1 MTAKRIF
8 DVLFAGIGIIILL
21 PILLAIAIWI
31 KLDSPGSIF
40 FRQTRIGQFGHEFK
54 IYKFRTMVVNAE
66 ALGKQI
72 TADGDRRITKSG
84 KFLRKYKLDELPQ
97 LFNVLKGEM
106 SIVGPRPEVP
116 TYVALYTPEQR
127 RVLEVPP
134 GITDLAS
141 IQFRNESEL
150 LSNTLN
156 PEQAYIQAIMPQK
169 LELNKQYIAQASLG
183 LDLAII
189 LQTVWRVVTE

>member
-1 MTAKRIF
+1 MTAKRLF
-8 DVLFAGIGIIILL
+8 DLFFALIGIIILL
-21 PILLAIAIWI
+21 PIFLAIAIWI
-31 KLDSPGSIF
+31 KLDSPGPVL
-40 FRQTRIGQFGHEFK
+40 FRQTRIGRFGHEFK
-54 IYKFRTMVVNAE
+54 IYKFRTMVANAE
-66 ALGKQI
+66 ALGKEI
-72 TADGDRRITKSG
+72 TADGDQRITSSG

-116 TYVALYTPEQR
+116 TYVSLYTLEQR

-141 IQFRNESEL
+141 IHFRNESEL
-150 LSNTLN
+150 LANTPN
-156 PEQAYIQAIMPQK
+156 PEQAYIQAIMPRK
-169 LELNKQYIAQASLG
+169 LELNSQYIAQASLG

-189 LQTVWRVVTE
+189 LQTLWRVVAQ